1 MTRKIA
7 FFQEWSWFKF
17 NNLGLALGTN
27 LKFCTS
33 VAKGLKLKVRKFW
46 GPNPTFVEVTGEK
59 LVGGGGGWN
68 YWSSNFFSINF
79 QEILKITK
87 KFFLRSQ
94 LFYFAL
100 ANIHLYSYDLFF
112 KLVLLPTGDKNL
124 SPGTTT
130 LKSNKI
136 PLDIFPFYNC
146 DESTMSSK
154 RDRGCNKE
162 HNNCKTFKFFDN
174 WN

>member
-1 MTRKIA
+1 M
-7 FFQEWSWFKF
+7 
-17 NNLGLALGTN
+17 
-27 LKFCTS
+27 
-33 VAKGLKLKVRKFW
+33 AKGLKLKVRKFW

-59 LVGGGGGWN
+59 LVGGGWAETTEAQT
-68 YWSSNFFSINF
+68 FFQLISRR
-79 QEILKITK
+79 
-87 KFFLRSQ
+87 FFLRSQ

-136 PLDIFPFYNC
+136 PLDISPFYNC

-162 HNNCKTFKFFDN
+162 HSNCKTFKFFDN